1 MQKKDNEGATAETIE
16 KFAIY
21 PKYVSNMLLQVALE
35 KKDLVAFG
43 ESFAELRS
51 SCGKLF
57 PTQGL
62 ADAILAMSRF
72 DSSKDV
78 ALEVDFLPVA
88 ARTRLVESKLYGAFM
103 GNIFEAHLESIKADR
118 QSSGPQRLKAG
129 VKLLTQKPEHDELL
143 FAKAILGSLPNET
156 EQLKFLL
163 GNPEKHFAWLQDAQL
178 SKYMWV

>member
-1 MQKKDNEGATAETIE
+1 MSDFPRNQPTVLYWLKTFIRYMQKKDNEGATAETIE

-78 ALEVDFLPVA
+78 ALEVEFLACGSPYPLGGEQAV
-88 ARTRLVESKLYGAFM
+88 R
-103 GNIFEAHLESIKADR
+103 SIH
-118 QSSGPQRLKAG
+118 G
-129 VKLLTQKPEHDELL
+129 
-143 FAKAILGSLPNET
+143 
-156 EQLKFLL
+156 
-163 GNPEKHFAWLQDAQL
+163 KHFR
-178 SKYMWV
+178 SPT